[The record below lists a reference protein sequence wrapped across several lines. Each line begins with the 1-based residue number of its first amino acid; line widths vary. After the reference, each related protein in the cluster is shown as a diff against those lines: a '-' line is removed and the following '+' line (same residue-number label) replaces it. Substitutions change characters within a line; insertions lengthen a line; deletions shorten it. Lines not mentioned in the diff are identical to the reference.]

1 MCYSAEVSIG
11 TFVAVGAVC
20 LYLWMRNHEIDRG
33 IACILFIISFM
44 QLFEYILW
52 INPECNDTNKMISAI
67 IPIYLYLQPAL
78 LALAVWLT
86 NSGTSSYYPL
96 IILGSLVGLIPFIL
110 YANRIRKSPCI
121 FKGEC
126 GHLDWNILDN
136 VLDTPL
142 EPQQYLSYILYYGAM
157 VYVISTLKNRFFANT
172 FLIFGGLSLFVSN
185 MTYSDVWGSVWCHS
199 VNAMAIVAIGKM

>member
-1 MCYSAEVSIG
+1 
-11 TFVAVGAVC
+11 
-20 LYLWMRNHEIDRG
+20 
-33 IACILFIISFM
+33 M

-86 NSGTSSYYPL
+86 NSGTGSYYPL

-110 YANRIRKSPCI
+110 YTIRIRKSPCI

-136 VLDTPL
+136 LWSKGEAPW
-142 EPQQYLSYILYYGAM
+142 
-157 VYVISTLKNRFFANT
+157 K
-172 FLIFGGLSLFVSN
+172 
-185 MTYSDVWGSVWCHS
+185 VW
-199 VNAMAIVAIGKM
+199 K